1 MASTSLFNPG
11 RVRLR
16 AFTLTELLT
25 VVGLIALLI
34 SLFLPVLAKFRSASD
49 AANCL
54 SNLRQMGTAWAMY
67 VADSRGQ
74 LPFYYWSNRQTP
86 DVAWNAYWP
95 GILEKHGV
103 RDEAILCPAAREPTP
118 FNDNNG
124 YGTASAAWTGRY
136 SVDGTVIRF
145 SASRYRQGSYGY
157 NRYLTAGGGFGGAF
171 AGAGGSGA
179 SMFSAVR
186 TPSDVPLFVDCVYVD
201 AAPFNGRPDS
211 PVEPPPTLTGTSVR
225 ADAVSPSH
233 WKFMLTRHGRGVNV
247 CLADGSAKWVSLE
260 DTYTLTWRE
269 NWIKYRLRLTPRSA
283 DAGVP

>member
-1 MASTSLFNPG
+1 MASTSLLNPG

-54 SNLRQMGTAWAMY
+54 SHLRQMGTAWAMY
-67 VADSRGQ
+67 TTDSRGH
-74 LPFYYWSNRQTP
+74 LPYYVWSGTLP
-86 DVAWNAYWP
+86 DRAWKAYWP
-95 GILEKHGV
+95 GILEKQGV
-103 RDEAILCPAAREPTP
+103 ADEAILCPAAREPTQVSV
-118 FNDNNG
+118 NNG

-171 AGAGGSGA
+171 AGA
-179 SMFSAVR
+179 
-186 TPSDVPLFVDCVYVD
+186 
-201 AAPFNGRPDS
+201 
-211 PVEPPPTLTGTSVR
+211 
-225 ADAVSPSH
+225 
-233 WKFMLTRHGRGVNV
+233 
-247 CLADGSAKWVSLE
+247 
-260 DTYTLTWRE
+260 
-269 NWIKYRLRLTPRSA
+269 
-283 DAGVP
+283 

>member
-1 MASTSLFNPG
+1 MASRSLFNPG

-16 AFTLTELLT
+16 GFTLTELLT
-25 VVGLIALLI
+25 VVGLIALLM

-54 SNLRQMGTAWAMY
+54 SRLRQMGTAWAMY
-67 VADSRGQ
+67 IADSKGH
-74 LPFYYWSNRQTP
+74 LPHYVWSNRPTP
-86 DVAWNAYWP
+86 DRVWNAYWP
-95 GILEKHGV
+95 GILEKQGV
-103 RDEAILCPAAREPTP
+103 RDETILCPAAREPTP
-118 FNDNNG
+118 ADDNNG

-171 AGAGGSGA
+171 AGAGGGGA

-186 TPSDVPLFVDCVYVD
+186 TPSDVPLFIDCVYVD
-201 AAPFNGRPDS
+201 AAPLNGSPNS
-211 PVEPPPTLTGTSVR
+211 PVEPPPTLTGASVR
-225 ADAVSPSH
+225 DGSPSH
-233 WKFMLTRHGRGVNV
+233 WKFMLARHGRGVNV

-260 DTYTLTWRE
+260 DTYTLSWRD
-269 NWIKYRLRLTPRSA
+269 NWTKYRLRLMPRA
-283 DAGVP
+283 GDAGVP